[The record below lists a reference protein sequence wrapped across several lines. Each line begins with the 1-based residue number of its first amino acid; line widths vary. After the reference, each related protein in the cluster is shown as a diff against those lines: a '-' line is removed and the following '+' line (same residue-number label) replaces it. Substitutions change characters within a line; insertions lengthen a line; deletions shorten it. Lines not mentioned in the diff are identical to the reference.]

1 MTRRHEL
8 EQRLHSL
15 CEIRGILNSMKS
27 LAYMETRKLLR
38 RLENQQQVVQSIE
51 RAAADFL
58 AFYPYSLPK
67 VADLP
72 PGYILVGT
80 ERGFCGDFNEQVKA
94 HLEAQL
100 SHETQK
106 AAPSLIVVG
115 GRLAAHFAGD
125 LRVTAQIQGADTADE
140 IELVLARITDALGE
154 QQPRLGPL
162 SLAAVFCDHGQN
174 ATTTESLLPPFRE
187 YVAAPPRFS
196 VPPVL
201 NMEPAD
207 FLLELANDYLFAALN
222 EILCA
227 SLLAENH
234 SRLQHLEGAVQYLDK
249 QIEALRR
256 TRNQLRQE
264 EIIEEIEVI
273 LMSASTPEHGTGTG
287 ALFPG
292 DAGGNTE
299 G

>member
-15 CEIRGILNSMKS
+15 REIREILNSMKS
-27 LAYMETRKLLR
+27 LAYMETRKLSR
-38 RLENQQQVVQSIE
+38 RLENQQQLMQAIK
-51 RAAADFL
+51 RAAVDFL
-58 AFYPYSLPK
+58 AFFPYSLPN
-67 VADLP
+67 VADLT

-80 ERGFCGDFNEQVKA
+80 ERGFCGDFNAQVKA

-100 SHETQK
+100 SHEAHK
-106 AAPSLIVVG
+106 AAPRVIVVG

-125 LRVTAQIQGADTADE
+125 PRVTAQIQGADTAEE
-140 IELVLARITDALGE
+140 IELVLARITDTLGE
-154 QQPRLGPL
+154 QHPRLGPL

-174 ATTTESLLPPFRE
+174 AMTTESLLPPFRE
-187 YVAAPPRFS
+187 FIAAKSRFP

-201 NMEPAD
+201 NMDPPD
-207 FLLELANDYLFAALN
+207 FLLELANDYLLAALN
-222 EILCA
+222 NILYR

-249 QIEALRR
+249 HIEALRR

-273 LMSASTPEHGTGTG
+273 LMNASMPEHGTG
-287 ALFPG
+287 AQFPG
-292 DAGGNTE
+292 DAGGNTK